1 MKNPKLSNRYA
12 KALYEFSLEND
23 KLEAVYQDILFIKS
37 VFHDNRDLFVVIE
50 SPIIFPDKK
59 IKIFSDIFETKTSQ
73 ITFGF
78 LKLLIMK
85 KREPA
90 LLQICEEFI
99 KLYYKHHNIKIAQ
112 ITTAQE
118 LDEALLLK
126 IKNILEEQTH
136 ASIDLQIIIDSA
148 IVGGFIVK
156 VDDFVIDASILSKIN
171 QLKREFSFNIYQRQY

>member
-23 KLEAVYQDILFIKS
+23 NLEAVYQDIVFIKS
-37 VFHDNRDLFVVIE
+37 VFHDNRNLFVVIE
-50 SPIIFPDKK
+50 SPVIFPDKK
-59 IKIFSDIFETKTSQ
+59 TKIFSEIFEDKTSK

-90 LLQICEEFI
+90 LLQICDEFI
-99 KLYYKHHNIKIAQ
+99 KFYYIHHNIKIAW

-118 LDEALLLK
+118 LEESLVLK

-136 ASIDLQIIIDSA
+136 ATIEIQLKIDPA
-148 IVGGFIVK
+148 IVGGFIIK
-156 VDDFVIDASILSKIN
+156 IDDFVIDASILSKIN
-171 QLKREFSFNIYQRQY
+171 QLKREFSYNIYQPEY